1 VILERIDFSVPTDLK
16 ADLSSL
22 RTKALAVGAIGI
34 LATVAGYFV
43 AGPAEFFRSWL
54 WAYIYIIALTVGPL
68 AWVMLYYSTGGAW
81 GVMIRRAGEAAS
93 RTIWLTVVMFLPIL
107 FGASYL
113 YPWTD
118 PAFVKAHEVVA
129 HKQAYLNLTAWT
141 IRAFIYLFGWVLLT
155 LHYNKWSVREDQ
167 GDPRARGKMTF
178 LSGPGLIFHA
188 LAVTFLSVDWVM
200 SQDPTW
206 FSTMWGLLFI
216 ASGLLTGMAFV
227 ITVMVMLQ
235 RYSPMREV
243 LTQRHLHDMGKFTLA
258 LVMVW
263 AYFSF
268 SQFLIIWAGNLP
280 EEIPFFLRRMNHG
293 WGWVGLALVFGHFAL
308 PFALL
313 LSRDLK
319 RNFKLL
325 RNIALFI
332 LCMRFVDLYWLTKPF
347 AYENFHFTWMDITA
361 PVGMV
366 GLWLA
371 YFFTNL
377 QQRPLLPV
385 NDPNLEEA
393 LAHGREH

>member
-1 VILERIDFSVPTDLK
+1 VILERVDYSVHADLK
-16 ADLSSL
+16 SDLNGM
-22 RTKALAVGAIGI
+22 RTKAL
-34 LATVAGYFV
+34 VAGV
-43 AGPAEFFRSWL
+43 IGLAATAAGFFLVGPTDFYRSWL
-54 WAYIYIIALTVGPL
+54 WAYLYVLALTVGPL

-81 GVMIRRAGEAAS
+81 GVMIRRTGEAAS
-93 RTIWLTVVMFLPIL
+93 RTIWLTILMFVPIL
-107 FGASYL
+107 VGANNL
-113 YPWTD
+113 YPWMHPEYVAANPT
-118 PAFVKAHEVVA
+118 VA
-129 HKQAYLNLTAWT
+129 HKVAYLNITAWV
-141 IRAFIYLFGWVLLT
+141 IRAFVYLCGWTLLT
-155 LHYNKWSVREDQ
+155 LHYNKWSLREDQ
-167 GDPRARGKMTF
+167 GDPKARGKMTF
-178 LSGPGLIFHA
+178 ISGPGLIFHA
-188 LAVTFLSVDWVM
+188 LAVTFMSIDWVK

-206 FSTMWGLLFI
+206 VSTMWGLLFI
-216 ASGLLTGMAFV
+216 ASQMLTAMAFL
-227 ITVMVMLQ
+227 ITVMVMLH

-280 EEIPFFLRRMNHG
+280 EEIPFYLRRMNHG

-308 PFALL
+308 PFSLL

-325 RNIALFI
+325 RNIAVFI
-332 LCMRFVDLYWLTKPF
+332 LCMRFVDLYWLIKPF

-361 PVGMV
+361 PVGIV
-366 GLWLA
+366 GLWLWF
-371 YFFTNL
+371 FFTNL

>member
-1 VILERIDFSVPTDLK
+1 VILERVDYSIPPDLK
-16 ADLSSL
+16 ADLSGL
-22 RTKALAVGAIGI
+22 RTKALAIGAIGL
-34 LATVAGYFV
+34 LATVAGLFLV
-43 AGPAEFFRSWL
+43 GPNEFYRSWL
-54 WAYIYIIALTVGPL
+54 WAYIYVLALTVGPL
-68 AWVMLYYSTGGAW
+68 AWVMLYYSTAGAW
-81 GVMIRRAGEAAS
+81 GVMIRRTGEAAS
-93 RTIWLTVVMFLPIL
+93 RTIWLTIILFLPIL
-107 FGASYL
+107 VGANNL
-113 YPWTD
+113 YPWTHPD
-118 PAFVKAHEVVA
+118 YVKAHETVA
-129 HKQAYLNLTAWT
+129 HKVAYLNITAWA
-141 IRAFIYLFGWVLLT
+141 IRAFVYLFGWVLLT
-155 LHYNKWSVREDQ
+155 LYYNKWSIREDQ
-167 GDPRARGKMTF
+167 GDPKARGKMTF
-178 LSGPGLIFHA
+178 VSGPGLVYHA
-188 LAVTFLSVDWVM
+188 LAVTFMSVDWVM

-216 ASGLLTGMAFV
+216 ASGLLTAMAFL
-227 ITVMVMLQ
+227 ITVMVMLH

-243 LTQRHLHDMGKFTLA
+243 LTQRHLHDLGKLTLA

-332 LCMRFVDLYWLTKPF
+332 LVMRFVDLFWLTKPF

-377 QQRPLLPV
+377 QQRPLLPA

>member
-1 VILERIDFSVPTDLK
+1 LK
-16 ADLSSL
+16 ADLSGL
-22 RTKALAVGAIGI
+22 RTKALAIGVI
-34 LATVAGYFV
+34 GTLATLAGLFLV
-43 AGPAEFFRSWL
+43 GPTEFYRSWL
-54 WAYIYIIALTVGPL
+54 WAYIYIVALTVGPL

-81 GVMIRRAGEAAS
+81 GVIIRRTGEAAS
-93 RTIWLTVVMFLPIL
+93 RTIWLTALLFIPIL
-107 FGASYL
+107 VGANNL
-113 YPWTD
+113 YPWTHPD
-118 PAFVKAHEVVA
+118 YVRAHEVVA
-129 HKQAYLNLTAWT
+129 HKQAYLNITAWA
-141 IRAFIYLFGWVLLT
+141 IRAFIYLFGWALLT
-155 LHYNKWSVREDQ
+155 LYYNKWSIREDA
-167 GDPRARGKMTF
+167 GDPKARGKMTF

-188 LAVTFLSVDWVM
+188 LAVTFLAVDWVM

-206 FSTMWGLLFI
+206 FSTMWGLLFL
-216 ASGLLTGMAFV
+216 ASGMLTAMAFL

-235 RYSPMREV
+235 RYSPMRDV

-280 EEIPFFLRRMNHG
+280 EEIPFYLRRMNHG

-319 RNFKLL
+319 RNFVLL

-332 LCMRFVDLYWLTKPF
+332 LVMRFVDLYWLIKPF

>member
-1 VILERIDFSVPTDLK
+1 MILERVDYSVPTDLK
-16 ADLSSL
+16 TDLNGM
-22 RTKALAVGAIGI
+22 RTKALAVGVIGT
-34 LATVAGYFV
+34 LATIAGYFV
-43 AGPAEFFRSWL
+43 AGPGEFFRSWL
-54 WAYIYIIALTVGPL
+54 WVYIYIIALTVGPL

-81 GVMIRRAGEAAS
+81 GVMIRRTGEAAG
-93 RTIWLTVVMFLPIL
+93 RTIWLTIVMFLPIL
-107 FGASYL
+107 LGAGYL

-118 PAFVKAHEVVA
+118 PAFVKAHDVVA
-129 HKQAYLNLTAWT
+129 HKQAYLNITAWS
-141 IRAFIYLFGWVLLT
+141 IRAFVYLIGWVMLSLY
-155 LHYNKWSVREDQ
+155 YNKWSVREDA
-167 GDPRARGKMTF
+167 GDPKARGKMTF

-216 ASGLLTGMAFV
+216 ASGMLTAMAFL
-227 ITVMVMLQ
+227 ITVMVMLHQ
-235 RYSPMREV
+235 YSPMREV

-332 LCMRFVDLYWLTKPF
+332 LCMRFVDLFWLTKPF

-361 PVGMV
+361 PAGMV

>member
-1 VILERIDFSVPTDLK
+1 VILERVDYSVPTDLK
-16 ADLSSL
+16 TDLSGL
-22 RTKALAVGAIGI
+22 RTKALAVGAIGT
-34 LATVAGYFV
+34 LATIAGYFV
-43 AGPAEFFRSWL
+43 VGPAEFFRSWL

-81 GVMIRRAGEAAS
+81 GVIIRRTGEAAA
-93 RTIWLTVVMFLPIL
+93 RTIWLTILMFLPIL
-107 FGASYL
+107 LGASYL

-118 PAFVKAHEVVA
+118 PAYVKAHEVVA
-129 HKQAYLNLTAWT
+129 HKQAYLNMTAWS
-141 IRAFIYLFGWVLLT
+141 IRAFVYLIGWAMLSLY
-155 LHYNKWSVREDQ
+155 YNKWSVREDA
-167 GDPRARGKMTF
+167 GDPKARGKMTF

-188 LAVTFLSVDWVM
+188 LAITFLSVDFVM

-206 FSTMWGLLFI
+206 FSTMWGLLFL
-216 ASGLLTGMAFV
+216 ASGMLTAMAFL

-332 LCMRFVDLYWLTKPF
+332 LCMRFVDLFWLTKPF